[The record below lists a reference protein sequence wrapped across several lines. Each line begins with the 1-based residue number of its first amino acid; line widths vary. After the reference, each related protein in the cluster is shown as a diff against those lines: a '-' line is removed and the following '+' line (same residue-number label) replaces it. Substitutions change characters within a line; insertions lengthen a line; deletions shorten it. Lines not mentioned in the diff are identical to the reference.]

1 MPLLLVLLL
10 VLVGVL
16 GYAAGWS
23 IASTRPDRRG
33 PNDERLADALR
44 RREAFLEHLREL
56 AWRDR
61 DVAPELSTILLDEI
75 RTFSADPEGWE
86 RRQLPGS
93 GS

>member
-1 MPLLLVLLL
+1 MTLLFVMCL

-33 PNDERLADALR
+33 PNDERLADAVR
-44 RREAFLEHLREL
+44 RREAFTEHLREL

-61 DVAPELSTILLDEI
+61 DVAPELSAILLDEI
-75 RTFSADPEGWE
+75 RAFSADPEGWE
-86 RRQLPGS
+86 RRRLGGS
-93 GS
+93 